1 MIENFPDSLPLL
13 HQNDQFDNTPLHI
26 AARKGQVE
34 VVQELLKDDYDVD
47 VDNKNEDERT
57 PCHLAA
63 NYGHVEVLKLIL
75 EKDSFAIFD
84 NDEDDNTPLHL
95 AAKHS
100 HAEAVD
106 FLLCQGA
113 SVHKRNSKNWT
124 ALDCAA
130 ASGSYDCA
138 VLLLNHDSPVD
149 PQDRR
154 GVTPLHLAA
163 ISGHEKVA
171 RLLLEHDAGLALE
184 NDDGMN
190 ALELAIHHHN
200 KKVVEVI
207 LDNRNWRVAMKS
219 INVANTDHEE
229 TIPNTPMRMLIRNY
243 PDLAEKIFDMCIKTT
258 PTCVQMDFTFVE
270 DTYSLTRTRA
280 RSGKVMFKH
289 KELSPD
295 TVQCYDDTGTLSM
308 INHPLMIMVKE
319 KQKQLLKHPL
329 CLALLRRKWKMFGR
343 YVFYTQLYVYIAFM
357 AFLTA
362 FIMHKL
368 NNKTFPD
375 EKNHSQFHS
384 GECGFTSDMVEHFLQ
399 VMVLLTAGFNILVEI
414 SQFIRVIVKELAQL
428 M

>member
-1 MIENFPDSLPLL
+1 MIENYPESLSLL
-13 HQNDQFDNTPLHI
+13 YQNDQFDNTPLHI
-26 AARKGQVE
+26 AARNGQVE
-34 VVQELLKDDYDVD
+34 AVKELLKEEYGVD

-63 NYGHVEVLKLIL
+63 RYGHVDVLKLIL

-163 ISGHEKVA
+163 IHGHEKLA

-200 KKVVEVI
+200 KNVVEVI

-219 INVANTDHEE
+219 INVANTDQEE
-229 TIPNTPMRMLIRNY
+229 IIPNTPMRMLIRTY

-258 PTCVQMDFTFVE
+258 PTCIQMDFTFIE
-270 DTYSLTRTRA
+270 DTYTMTRSRA
-280 RSGKVMFKH
+280 RTGKVFFKH
-289 KELSPD
+289 KELSQD
-295 TVQCYDDTGTLSM
+295 NVQSYDDSGTLSM

-362 FIMHKL
+362 FIMNKL
-368 NNKTFPD
+368 KTFPD
-375 EKNHSQFHS
+375 ESNHSMFQS
-384 GECGFTSDMVEHFLQ
+384 GECGFTGDIVEHILQ

-414 SQFIRVIVKELAQL
+414 SQFIRVWPFTI
-428 M
+428 

>member
-1 MIENFPDSLPLL
+1 ML

-26 AARKGQVE
+26 AARNGQVE
-34 VVQELLKDDYDVD
+34 AVMELLKEEYEVD

-63 NYGHVEVLKLIL
+63 RYGHVEVLKLIL

-95 AAKHS
+95 AAKHRHS
-100 HAEAVD
+100 EAVH
-106 FLLCQGA
+106 FLLSQGA

-130 ASGSYDCA
+130 AAGSYDCA

-163 ISGHEKVA
+163 IHGHEKIA
-171 RLLLEHDAGLALE
+171 RLLLEHEAGLALE

-200 KKVVEVI
+200 KNVVEVI

-219 INVANTDHEE
+219 INITNTDQEE
-229 TIPNTPMRMLIRNY
+229 VIPNTPMRMLIRTY
-243 PDLAEKIFDMCIKTT
+243 PDVAEKIFDMCIKTT
-258 PTCVQMDFTFVE
+258 PSCVQMDFTFIE
-270 DTYSLTRTRA
+270 DTYTLTKTMT
-280 RSGKVMFKH
+280 RSGKQFFKH
-289 KELSPD
+289 QELCEDS
-295 TVQCYDDTGTLSM
+295 VKSYDDTGTLSM
-308 INHPLMIMVKE
+308 INHPLMIMVNE

-329 CLALLRRKWKMFGR
+329 CLALLRRKWKKFGR
-343 YVFYTQLYVYIAFM
+343 YVFYTQLYVYVAFM

-362 FIMHKL
+362 FIMYKL
-368 NNKTFPD
+368 HNKAFPD
-375 EKNHSQFHS
+375 ENDRSQFHT
-384 GECGFTSDMVEHFLQ
+384 GECGLTNDWVEHSLQ
-399 VMVLLTAGFNILVEI
+399 ILVILTAAFNILVEI
-414 SQFIRVIVKELAQL
+414 SQFIRVKEKN
-428 M
+428 